1 MTNKPS
7 PTAVGNGYRRAAAA
21 TRAPSGTLPG
31 RYHPA
36 LVALHWILALLLAL
50 ALGMGTFVLA
60 QTPNGAVGK
69 IDALRGHMIMGITI
83 GALMLVR
90 LIVRLRRAVRQRP
103 RPGMLRGPVGQSCAH
118 RLYVLVFAMAA
129 SGGATAL
136 LSGLPDLVFGNT
148 MAPLPESFFAYPPR
162 IVHGW
167 VAKALFLLIGLHVI
181 GALFHQFAR
190 KDRLLARMWFGNRSE
205 PRS

>member
-1 MTNKPS
+1 
-7 PTAVGNGYRRAAAA
+7 
-21 TRAPSGTLPG
+21 
-31 RYHPA
+31 
-36 LVALHWILALLLAL
+36 
-50 ALGMGTFVLA
+50 MGTFVLA
-60 QTPNGAVGK
+60 QTPNDAVGK

-90 LIVRLRRAVRQRP
+90 LIVRLRSSRP
-103 RPGMLRGPVGQSCAH
+103 PAASTGHAALDRLGNLAH
-118 RLYVLVFAMAA
+118 IGLYVLVFAMAA

-136 LSGLPDLVFGNT
+136 LSGLPDIVFGNT

-181 GALFHQFAR
+181 GALFHQFSR